1 VVGIHVVLAGNA
13 RQLCARGRSPGGKLL
28 DCACQRL
35 FQLRLELPAEAEL
48 QRLVNAA
55 PNGYF
60 SDLYER
66 KRVQLPPKVQ
76 TGLDELLV
84 APNGGV
90 VSGVWGVTGQW
101 MQLRLIVRWS
111 AQRPEFSMG
120 QCPVD
125 RSSQGRI
132 DFQQLFFH

>member
-1 VVGIHVVLAGNA
+1 MNGPYPRFKDFYVCEELTEHFLLTKAELELVRSCRGNA
-13 RQLCARGRSPGGKLL
+13 NRQGLAILL
-28 DCACQRL
+28 K
-35 FQLRLELPAEAEL
+35 
-48 QRLVNAA
+48 
-55 PNGYF
+55 G
-60 SDLYER
+60 S
-66 KRVQLPPKVQ
+66 
-76 TGLDELLV
+76 
-84 APNGGV
+84 PNGGV